1 MITYEFLSNFKVH
14 TSYFRR
20 VRSLVVH
27 PIFLQKVMKIQKK
40 YSATIEHSYIRTY
53 LTTEITFW
61 TKTYSA
67 DAPNRY
73 TARTGQWSEGHTVR
87 TFFSIGSSEER
98 PFMSLTTVA
107 HIG

>member
-27 PIFLQKVMKIQKK
+27 PIFLQKVMMKIQKK

-53 LTTEITFW
+53 LTTEIYILD
-61 TKTYSA
+61 KDLLS
-67 DAPNRY
+67 
-73 TARTGQWSEGHTVR
+73 
-87 TFFSIGSSEER
+87 
-98 PFMSLTTVA
+98 
-107 HIG
+107 